1 MTYIK
6 DFSQVGRG
14 DLEEA
19 GGKGANFGELARAGS
34 RCRRAS
40 CSPPRP
46 IRTLLTPME
55 LPAAS
60 VSSPLYLPAL

>member
-19 GGKGANFGELARAGS
+19 GGKGANLGELARVGFPVPPGL
-34 RCRRAS
+34 RAYHRGLS
-40 CSPPRP
+40 GLC
-46 IRTLLTPME
+46 
-55 LPAAS
+55 
-60 VSSPLYLPAL
+60 